1 MLSKFQYSWIFS
13 TLPMGLAVNST
24 RLLIPKNPQQAL
36 IIQSQQRHSMTILKV
51 ILHMRIIISK
61 RDWPKTIALQVIM
74 EVRGD
79 RASSVLAQ
87 HLLNLPVSLNRKER
101 STILLPAIRLKLKR
115 DPLKRLKK
123 RLRFLL
129 SLTKLHKLMI
139 CLRSWWF

>member
-13 TLPMGLAVNST
+13 TLPTGLAVNST
-24 RLLIPKNPQQAL
+24 RLLTPRNPQQAL
-36 IIQSQQRHSMTILKV
+36 IIQSQQRPSMTILKV

-87 HLLNLPVSLNRKER
+87 HLLNLPVPLNRKQK

-123 RLRFLL
+123 RLNFLL
-129 SLTKLHKLMI
+129 PLTKLYKQVI